1 MFDDELRGGLGAI
14 EDEVEGVKAVCF
26 EDLGGA
32 LSRIVINEKYA
43 DDLLRDIGDE
53 CHTGESTGENA
64 RESISG

>member
-14 EDEVEGVKAVCF
+14 EDEVVGVKAVCF

-53 CHTGESTGENA
+53 CHAGESTGENA
-64 RESISG
+64 RESIGG